1 MRYVVVILVL
11 EPGVVF
17 EKDGYEICASVI
29 VERGLLIVYVYSVGC
44 VNYVFVWVTFLGG
57 EGDEWKVEYWRDVS
71 RVFNLRGIEVFFNEL
86 VIVIVLL
93 VCIVGD
99 EIVNMVL
106 MCGSSF
112 GVKEFKLILPFIVA
126 GMVLECPLA

>member
-1 MRYVVVILVL
+1 MRYVVVILRL
-11 EPGVVF
+11 EPCEMF
-17 EKDGYEICASVI
+17 ERDGYEMCTNVI
-29 VERGLLIVYVYSVGC
+29 IKKGLLIVYIYGVGC
-44 VNYVFVWVTFLGG
+44 ANYVFIWTTFLGG
-57 EGDEWKVEYWRDVS
+57 EGDEWKVEYWRNVPSILD
-71 RVFNLRGIEVFFNEL
+71 LQGIEVFYNEF

-106 MCGSSF
+106 MCGFSF
-112 GVKEFKLILPFIVA
+112 GVKEGKLILPFIVA